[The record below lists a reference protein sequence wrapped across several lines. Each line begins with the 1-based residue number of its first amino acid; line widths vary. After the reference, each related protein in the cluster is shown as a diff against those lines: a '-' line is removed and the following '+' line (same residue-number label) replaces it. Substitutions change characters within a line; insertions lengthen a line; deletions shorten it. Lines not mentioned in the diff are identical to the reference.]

1 MPEGLPA
8 RFTEPLGTLI
18 VPDDMEL
25 DEFLEL
31 LSTDP
36 TRARQLSAEARKK
49 RDAN

>member
-18 VPDDMEL
+18 VPGDMEL
-25 DEFLEL
+25 GEFLEL

-36 TRARQLSAEARKK
+36 TRARQLSAEAREK

>member
-36 TRARQLSAEARKK
+36 TRARQLSAGTREK
-49 RDAN
+49 RDAS